1 MVDTGF
7 VNVNILYS
15 LIKKKSYREIIW
27 QLYVMEN
34 TFDTVREDSRP
45 VSISVIVTALRNRR
59 MILCG
64 GR

>member
-15 LIKKKSYREIIW
+15 LIKKSYREIIW

-34 TFDTVREDSRP
+34 TLDTVREDSRP
-45 VSISVIVTALRNRR
+45 VSISVIVTALRNQR